1 MDLYSIEKTKDYA
14 FFKFVSW
21 YYQLTPRTIKL
32 LKLLIFIM
40 YSGGSFLI
48 YHFSR
53 KEIISLLFYLIIMTN
68 SFFVIYILEDLIKKL
83 AKGTGNDRMIELCNA
98 IKECNDSYLY
108 FSFKR
113 IFKIIICFSIL
124 YIISLICFKYKNQ
137 EIIENFLDKKIIILY
152 IICSF
157 ILGCVIHSCL
167 YYFNLWVN
175 SIAITR
181 PSSHSIQSYNEY
193 IKFCYDIPFTI
204 SLVSISIHIIFL
216 CFIFLFIYGTF
227 YLNNY
232 ESYTYPFDKIFF
244 FFIPYLNGICLVNL
258 CLLLIGI
265 FYCRT
270 AFSCSELIEK
280 IDPLYLTEVNSG
292 TNYKNPIIV
301 SSLIKEN
308 IMNSIYN
315 MNNILVFLINVIIFI
330 IIISSISDK
339 KQNFKKISFILF
351 PFLIFT
357 VENGIDLIRKCAIKT
372 KEEINKKEN
381 GFYEIENIIFVYK
394 KGKYFEKVFKIFF
407 FWIIS
412 FFCFNLTIF
421 EKNKTDE
428 PKTKNI
434 LGGNF
439 FWFNCGICYIIGQL
453 ILIFLEYFSK
463 KYLDISSP
471 SIKSILTNIQ
481 EGGLISNIICSIING
496 IESETF
502 PIILIIISLFGIYNL
517 GYQSIFFKTNFSNEI
532 GMFFICISI
541 FGIQS
546 DFLFI
551 NSINGSKILLYLSNI
566 IVKSSLFDENIQLIC
581 KNSYLNI
588 NIYQNYTNN
597 IISGKNFLTFFM
609 CVSSIKYIY
618 LCLTNNKTLYD
629 IKIDIS
635 QIGNFIIFLL
645 GFLFIKLVYSF
656 ILNSVIQTSRTAVK
670 KLNTIYTTTQN
681 NLIERTK
688 IDYQQ
693 CSGII
698 TQIAVKEINKI
709 FLFLFLFPIFIC
721 IISSFFDHYIL
732 KNEKRTTIQSL
743 ISFLYSI
750 IIIYLIERYYYSN
763 ISNSL
768 HNTYCLS
775 KNIKNN
781 NEKNIQEISKICS
794 NLGNLFQDTINA
806 SIDNI
811 ILFILLLCIL
821 LISFI

>member
-1 MDLYSIEKTKDYA
+1 
-14 FFKFVSW
+14 
-21 YYQLTPRTIKL
+21 
-32 LKLLIFIM
+32 M

-53 KEIISLLFYLIIMTN
+53 KEIISLLFYLIIMIN

-152 IICSF
+152 IISSF

-181 PSSHSIQSYNEY
+181 ASSHSIQSYNEY

-244 FFIPYLNGICLVNL
+244 FFIPYLNGVCLVNL

-270 AFSCSELIEK
+270 AISCSELIEK
-280 IDPLYLTEVNSG
+280 IDPLYLTEVHSG

-357 VENGIDLIRKCAIKT
+357 VENGIDLIRKCAIRT

-394 KGKYFEKVFKIFF
+394 KGKYFEKVF
-407 FWIIS
+407 
-412 FFCFNLTIF
+412 
-421 EKNKTDE
+421 
-428 PKTKNI
+428 
-434 LGGNF
+434 
-439 FWFNCGICYIIGQL
+439 
-453 ILIFLEYFSK
+453 
-463 KYLDISSP
+463 
-471 SIKSILTNIQ
+471 
-481 EGGLISNIICSIING
+481 
-496 IESETF
+496 
-502 PIILIIISLFGIYNL
+502 
-517 GYQSIFFKTNFSNEI
+517 
-532 GMFFICISI
+532 
-541 FGIQS
+541 
-546 DFLFI
+546 
-551 NSINGSKILLYLSNI
+551 
-566 IVKSSLFDENIQLIC
+566 
-581 KNSYLNI
+581 
-588 NIYQNYTNN
+588 
-597 IISGKNFLTFFM
+597 
-609 CVSSIKYIY
+609 
-618 LCLTNNKTLYD
+618 
-629 IKIDIS
+629 
-635 QIGNFIIFLL
+635 
-645 GFLFIKLVYSF
+645 
-656 ILNSVIQTSRTAVK
+656 
-670 KLNTIYTTTQN
+670 
-681 NLIERTK
+681 
-688 IDYQQ
+688 
-693 CSGII
+693 
-698 TQIAVKEINKI
+698 
-709 FLFLFLFPIFIC
+709 
-721 IISSFFDHYIL
+721 
-732 KNEKRTTIQSL
+732 
-743 ISFLYSI
+743 
-750 IIIYLIERYYYSN
+750 
-763 ISNSL
+763 
-768 HNTYCLS
+768 
-775 KNIKNN
+775 
-781 NEKNIQEISKICS
+781 
-794 NLGNLFQDTINA
+794 
-806 SIDNI
+806 
-811 ILFILLLCIL
+811 
-821 LISFI
+821 